1 MFARLGQGPQQGVT
15 PSPLC
20 YRLLE
25 EESSKRAELEKWHL
39 AQQQAIQTTEA
50 EKAEL
55 EQQRVLKE
63 QALQEAMA
71 QLEQLELERK
81 QALEQYEVAGLNPD
95 TPVTGTLD
103 QLGWGWGL
111 QKTV

>member
-1 MFARLGQGPQQGVT
+1 M
-15 PSPLC
+15 
-20 YRLLE
+20 E

-50 EKAEL
+50 EKQEL

-81 QALEQYEVAGLNPD
+81 QALEQYEVAGLTHACAWLLRNSWGAGGWALLPAL
-95 TPVTGTLD
+95 PAEANSRTL
-103 QLGWGWGL
+103 
-111 QKTV
+111 VFI